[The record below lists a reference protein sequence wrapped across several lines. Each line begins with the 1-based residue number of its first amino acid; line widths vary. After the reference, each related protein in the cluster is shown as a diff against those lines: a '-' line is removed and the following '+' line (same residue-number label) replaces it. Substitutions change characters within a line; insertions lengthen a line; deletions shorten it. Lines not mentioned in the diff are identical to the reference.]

1 MNDTEVRVHTVTCFG
16 RLRQAF
22 LLYGWPSVR
31 LHEDAARH
39 LDELAARCSTNYQ
52 RNVAYALSHWL
63 SYCLAMGIDHR
74 LATGDDLI
82 GYKTAMSTAISAQ
95 TSEPLSPGTIG
106 QRIIAVVGF
115 YKAGLRRGW
124 YVVSQSAHP
133 HQRTSSIV
141 ATVAIESSVFNS
153 LAMPIDASLAKLAP
167 KPNRTS
173 TDIRPL
179 SPEELKSLLYAL
191 ETQPNKLR
199 ANALGEKR
207 NRLIAEWLAY
217 GGLRLSEAISST
229 GKMGLTVHQIQ
240 QLAPDPGHPFDHSVV
255 RILGKGNKWR
265 NVAIPNWLVAR
276 TIDYI
281 EQERA
286 RAIGHLKK
294 ASSKLFVAGAN
305 SRSQH
310 RGEPITGRAFQ
321 KVFAQASI
329 RAGLYKRVEKTL
341 GPGENRLVIAATH
354 CPHDLRHTYA
364 IATYF
369 AESQLGNSEP
379 WKPIQAQLGHK
390 HLTTTVDTYLS
401 FVSAHDQWRRDLWR
415 MSVRELAGLTDG

>member
-1 MNDTEVRVHTVTCFG
+1 
-16 RLRQAF
+16 
-22 LLYGWPSVR
+22 
-31 LHEDAARH
+31 
-39 LDELAARCSTNYQ
+39 
-52 RNVAYALSHWL
+52 
-63 SYCLAMGIDHR
+63 MGIDHR
-74 LATGDDLI
+74 LATGDDLV
-82 GYKTAMSTAISAQ
+82 GYKTAMSNAISTQ

-106 QRIIAVVGF
+106 QRLIAVIGF

-124 YVVSQSAHP
+124 YVASQSAHP
-133 HQRTSSIV
+133 DQKASSIV
-141 ATVAIESSVFNS
+141 ARVAIESPALNS
-153 LAMPIDASLAKLAP
+153 FAMPIDASLAKLAP

-179 SPEELKSLLYAL
+179 SPEELRSLLNAF
-191 ETQPNKLR
+191 ETQPGKLQG
-199 ANALGEKR
+199 NSLGEKR

-217 GGLRLSEAISST
+217 GGLRLSEAICST

-240 QLAPDPGHPFDHSVV
+240 QLAPDLSHPFDHSIV

-286 RAIGHLKK
+286 KAIGHLKQ
-294 ASSKLFVAGAN
+294 ASSKLFVAGSN
-305 SRSQH
+305 SRSKH
-310 RGEPITGRAFQ
+310 RGKPITGRAFQ
-321 KVFAQASI
+321 KAFAQASI
-329 RAGLYKRVEKTL
+329 QAGLCKRVQKSL

-390 HLTTTVDTYLS
+390 HLTTTVDTYLG